1 MLSRKN
7 YQESKL
13 GSKSH
18 KKKFEFYLTQII
30 FNAGDPFQ
38 PLKTYLDSKE
48 DDGAQS
54 HPGVQGVQVGHRL
67 RVSILVLVL
76 KSCFV
81 LF

>member
-1 MLSRKN
+1 MMGQQVRISPK
-7 YQESKL
+7 
-13 GSKSH
+13 
-18 KKKFEFYLTQII
+18 II

-38 PLKTYLDSKE
+38 PLKTYLDSEE

-67 RVSILVLVL
+67 RVPILVLVL